1 MGYAMYFVK
10 AGLLS
15 IGGSYLESN
24 YFPNFF
30 PGMVESSTALA
41 GQTKA
46 FSLVI
51 FSMAAYNF
59 WLFMHGMGVGSA
71 RRKFMEWKEWS
82 DV

>member
-1 MGYAMYFVK
+1 
-10 AGLLS
+10 
-15 IGGSYLESN
+15 
-24 YFPNFF
+24 
-30 PGMVESSTALA
+30 MVESSTALA

-71 RRKFMEWKEWS
+71 RRKFMEKALRETIKKITLI
-82 DV
+82 